1 MRPDNVGSTKITY
14 YKQDDEIILHI
25 IMIKNS
31 KSSCELAIMSE
42 RNYEIKYNHYCHE
55 TASAFDHVHSELMI
69 DRWAE

>member
-42 RNYEIKYNHYCHE
+42 RNYEIRYKHDGMH
-55 TASAFDHVHSELMI
+55 FELVQL
-69 DRWAE
+69 AGT